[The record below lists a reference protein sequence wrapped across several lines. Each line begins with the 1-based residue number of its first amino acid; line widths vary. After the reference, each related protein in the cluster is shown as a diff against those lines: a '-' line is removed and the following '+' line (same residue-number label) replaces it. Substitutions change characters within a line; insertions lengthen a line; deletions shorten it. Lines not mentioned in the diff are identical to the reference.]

1 MREIAKEE
9 YREMIEMEK
18 DARRLNIPLFRF
30 IYLGY
35 KTYLTK
41 NNIQHSDDTLTTY
54 YNKLM
59 AKQL

>member
-1 MREIAKEE
+1 MREITKEQ
-9 YREMIEMEK
+9 YQEMIEMEK
-18 DARRLNIPLFRF
+18 DARRLGIPLFRF

-35 KTYLTK
+35 KDYLIK
-41 NNIQHSDDTLTTY
+41 SNIQHSDDTLKTY